1 MTRENAEALVLRAPR
16 DLVLRQFQLPSVT
29 EDDAVLRVEACG
41 LCGSDYQ
48 AYAGELADYSCIGC
62 IPGHETIGVIES
74 IGARAAEL
82 WGVCEG
88 DRVSV
93 LPKRSCGKC
102 PPCAAENYFACEVY
116 SGEDMVFGY
125 VSADREP
132 GLYGGYST
140 HHYLPP
146 GSMLLPVPPGLDLIE
161 ATFHNPLAG
170 ALTWV
175 SGVGAVQPGE
185 VVAILGPGP
194 RGLSGVIAAKEAR
207 AGFIAVTGHGT
218 ADAERLQWARRLGAD
233 LTVDVSESDPVE
245 ALHAATG
252 GLADLVVDLTSRAPS
267 AFMDALHLARRGG
280 RIVVA
285 GLHGGGEVRGFQPD
299 LIVTKNLKI
308 EGREGGVSRAAR
320 RAALDLLATGRY
332 PVGELPHVV
341 TNLDGVARLFDLM
354 LAPSGDKPMH
364 ALVDPR
370 PASSKAG

>member
-1 MTRENAEALVLRAPR
+1 VLRGRR
-16 DLVLRQFQLPSVT
+16 DLVRRQFQLPAVG
-29 EDDAVLRVEACG
+29 EDDAVLLVEACG

-48 AYAGELADYSCIGC
+48 AYAGELSGRSCLGC

-74 IGARAAEL
+74 VGARASEL
-82 WGVCEG
+82 WGVSAG
-88 DRVSV
+88 DRVAV
-93 LPKRSCGKC
+93 QPTRSCREC
-102 PPCAAENYFACEVY
+102 PSCTAENYSACEVY
-116 SGEDMVFGY
+116 GGEAMVFGF
-125 VSADREP
+125 VPIDIEP
-132 GLYGGYST
+132 SLYGGYST

-175 SGVGAVQPGE
+175 SGVGAVKPGE

-194 RGLSGVIAAKEAR
+194 RGLSGVIAAKEAG
-207 AGFIAVTGHGT
+207 AGFVIVTGHGA
-218 ADAERLQWARRLGAD
+218 ADGERLQWARRLGAD
-233 LTVDVSESDPVE
+233 LTVDVSECDPVS
-245 ALHAATG
+245 ALQTATS
-252 GLADLVVDLTSRAPS
+252 GLADLVVDLTSRAPA
-267 AFMDALHLARRGG
+267 AFLDALHLARRGG

-285 GLHGGGEVRGFQPD
+285 GLHGGGEVRGFEPD

-320 RAALDLLATGRY
+320 RAALELLATGRY

-341 TNLDGVARLFDLM
+341 TDLEGVAPLFERM
-354 LAPSGDKPMH
+354 LAPSGEKPLH

-370 PASSKAG
+370 PAQQ